1 MLLHSYDSL
10 SRVDRILLAS
20 KTLPQRSGV
29 LCHGR
34 SIPPGVM
41 LQGWTVAYPGFS
53 ARGMNFWMLF
63 RFGGGV
69 AVWWSRVGLREGKRR
84 LP

>member
-1 MLLHSYDSL
+1 MLLHSYDSS
-10 SRVDRILLAS
+10 SRVARMLLAS
-20 KTLPQRSGV
+20 KTLPQRSGG

-41 LQGWTVAYPGFS
+41 LEGWTVAYPGFS

-63 RFGGGV
+63 RFGGCDS
-69 AVWWSRVGLREGKRR
+69 ASWSPAGLREGKRR
-84 LP
+84 RP